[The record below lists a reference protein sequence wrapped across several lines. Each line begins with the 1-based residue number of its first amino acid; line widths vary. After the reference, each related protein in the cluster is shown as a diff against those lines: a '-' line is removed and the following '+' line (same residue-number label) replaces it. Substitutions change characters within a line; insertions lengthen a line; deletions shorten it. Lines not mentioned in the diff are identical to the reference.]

1 MPQGY
6 FDPYGSLQVVQMG
19 TDGAPI
25 APRAPTHFKIANAT
39 AAGDTTVWTP
49 AGGKRFRLLRLYVD
63 ASNTANIFFK
73 DGTTQ
78 FTPQVTHTNARGA
91 MVYDFGPAGYLS
103 TAANN
108 ELKVNLGVA
117 AASPGIG
124 VLAIGWEE

>member
-19 TDGAPI
+19 ADGSAI
-25 APRAPTHFKIANAT
+25 APRAPTHYRAANAT
-39 AAGDTTVWTP
+39 AAGDTAVWTP
-49 AGGKRFRLLRLYVD
+49 ANGKRFRLLRLYVD

-73 DGTTQ
+73 DGAVQ
-78 FTPQVTHTNARGA
+78 LTPQVTHTNARGP

-103 TAANN
+103 AAANN